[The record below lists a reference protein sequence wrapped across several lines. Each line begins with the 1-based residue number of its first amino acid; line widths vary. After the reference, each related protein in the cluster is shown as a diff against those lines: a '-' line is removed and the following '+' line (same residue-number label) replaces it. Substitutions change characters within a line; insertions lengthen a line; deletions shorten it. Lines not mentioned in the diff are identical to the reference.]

1 MTRLSVYRRLNLQF
15 FVIAILL
22 ISVSLFI
29 FGAIVSFAESNK
41 DSQNQPN
48 SSVLSNRTSEN
59 TDDESAKSFANRW
72 ITVDENEFNHIQ
84 SVTQSKGE
92 NFDLEIVEKRSGLT
106 VIKVNEMQALNLS
119 RKMHDE
125 FHKCGGFMS
134 HETLAAALLSIDE
147 TLQADSNQQLA
158 EYTIN
163 NQTNVNPMLSET
175 KETQI
180 RETIIRLSTDFPNRR
195 YNQPSGLDSANWIKN
210 KWTELAA
217 GRSDITVESFNH
229 PTTTSPQPSII
240 LTVQGTAFPNEVVVL
255 GGHQDSINAG
265 GATLNAPGAD
275 DDASGIASL
284 TEAIR
289 IMAVK
294 NFRPQRT
301 VKFMAYA
308 AEEVGLVGSNA
319 IAADFKARG
328 VNVVGVLQLDMTNYK
343 SGNSPVDIAI
353 VTDLTNAAQNQFL
366 RDLIAAYQ
374 PTLLVAN
381 STCGYGCSDH
391 ASWSNKGFPA
401 SFPFEGI
408 YSNQTIHTANDTL
421 EQSENTAN
429 HAVKFTNLALS
440 YLGELA
446 KGTLSSTP
454 PTPTPTVMPTPSST
468 PTPTPT
474 PNTSKTNVALATNGG
489 VASASSQQSGGAPGI
504 AIDGVKNWA
513 TSGAWKDA
521 TANIYPDILQVDFN
535 GGKTINEI
543 DVFAVKDDFSNPVD
557 PTEVE
562 TFNYYGITSFDV
574 QYWNNSSWTTVPNG
588 SVVGNNKVV
597 TKLVFSPITTTKIR
611 VVVNNA
617 QAGYSRIVELQAWT
631 DTTVTSTPTPTPIPT
646 PTSTP
651 TPMPTPVNTPTPS
664 PTPTSG
670 KTNVA
675 LTSNGGIASASTQ
688 SNGGAAGIAIDGIK
702 NWATSGAWKDATPNS
717 YPDWLQVD
725 FNGSQTIN
733 EIDVYGVKDDY
744 SNPVDPTESETFNYY
759 GLTGFDVQY
768 WNGSGWMT
776 VANGSVINNNK
787 VITKI
792 VFPAVT
798 TTKVSVVVN

>member
-1 MTRLSVYRRLNLQF
+1 M
-15 FVIAILL
+15 
-22 ISVSLFI
+22 
-29 FGAIVSFAESNK
+29 
-41 DSQNQPN
+41 
-48 SSVLSNRTSEN
+48 
-59 TDDESAKSFANRW
+59 
-72 ITVDENEFNHIQ
+72 
-84 SVTQSKGE
+84 
-92 NFDLEIVEKRSGLT
+92 
-106 VIKVNEMQALNLS
+106 
-119 RKMHDE
+119 
-125 FHKCGGFMS
+125 
-134 HETLAAALLSIDE
+134 
-147 TLQADSNQQLA
+147 
-158 EYTIN
+158 
-163 NQTNVNPMLSET
+163 
-175 KETQI
+175 
-180 RETIIRLSTDFPNRR
+180 
-195 YNQPSGLDSANWIKN
+195 
-210 KWTELAA
+210 
-217 GRSDITVESFNH
+217 
-229 PTTTSPQPSII
+229 
-240 LTVQGTAFPNEVVVL
+240 
-255 GGHQDSINAG
+255 
-265 GATLNAPGAD
+265 
-275 DDASGIASL
+275 
-284 TEAIR
+284 
-289 IMAVK
+289 
-294 NFRPQRT
+294 
-301 VKFMAYA
+301 
-308 AEEVGLVGSNA
+308 
-319 IAADFKARG
+319 
-328 VNVVGVLQLDMTNYK
+328 
-343 SGNSPVDIAI
+343 
-353 VTDLTNAAQNQFL
+353 
-366 RDLIAAYQ
+366 
-374 PTLLVAN
+374 
-381 STCGYGCSDH
+381 
-391 ASWSNKGFPA
+391 
-401 SFPFEGI
+401 
-408 YSNQTIHTANDTL
+408 
-421 EQSENTAN
+421 
-429 HAVKFTNLALS
+429 
-440 YLGELA
+440 A

-776 VANGSVINNNK
+776 VANGGVINNSK

-798 TTKVSVVVN
+798 TTKVRVVVNNAQANYSRIVELEAWTFTGSVTPTPTPSSTPTPTPTPGVNINVALATNGGVASASSQQSGGAPGIAIDGVKNWATSGAWKDATPDSYPDILQVDFSGSKIINEIDVYAVKDDYSNPADPTESSTFSFYGITNFDVQYWNNSSWVTVPNGNIVNNNKVITKLVFPAVTTTKIRVVVNNAQANYSRIVELQAWSSFSNYETQTSALNLHDIRDKIENFIGAKSSIFLFLSCKDYQFCVSGESDLDKFR